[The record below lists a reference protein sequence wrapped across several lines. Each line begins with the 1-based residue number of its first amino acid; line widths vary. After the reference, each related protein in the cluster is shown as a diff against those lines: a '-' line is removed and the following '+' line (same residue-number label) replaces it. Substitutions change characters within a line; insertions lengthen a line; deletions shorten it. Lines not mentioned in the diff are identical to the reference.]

1 VGAGGIPDPTLAIAA
16 GLYVG
21 VPLAA
26 LLLVTAV
33 PLSSAVTAALLVLAV
48 SAGAPMLP
56 RKLAP
61 LVSLLAVVAV
71 PAWVA
76 LLARYSGVTVE
87 IPPAEVEATMIAGS
101 ILLPLLIGMLLHA
114 ALPAP
119 SECVA
124 DRLVAVAGV
133 VLTLAGVVQC
143 TGRLCLKYDCRAC
156 RLFCFS

>member
-1 VGAGGIPDPTLAIAA
+1 M
-16 GLYVG
+16 
-21 VPLAA
+21 PLAA

-133 VLTLAGVVQC
+133 VLTLAGVV
-143 TGRLCLKYDCRAC
+143 TVHWTIMLEIRLPGLPA
-156 RLFCFS
+156 LLLS

>member
-33 PLSSAVTAALLVLAV
+33 PLSSVVTAALLVLAV

-87 IPPAEVEATMIAGS
+87 IPPAEVATMIAGS